1 MKLKLAVKTLL
12 ATFALSAALPLAA
25 VAESTSASMKQYS
38 SRPNSTQF
46 RCITTRDGDPA
57 TVAARGSK
65 QSPPLLV
72 WRTDYFGPEYTPER
86 RCSMVTQRFND
97 VVNFYGGSLQGLQLT
112 HGTVNNSTVLCV
124 ARFYG
129 DVCSSDNML
138 FTLRP
143 ENARRA
149 SGIVQQIGDFAQGD
163 SEVPPVYESGG
174 EQVYVDLSDMLE
186 PSLGSS
192 GSSDS
197 SGSGSSSSSGSYQEE
212 DDFQGW

>member
-38 SRPNSTQF
+38 SGSDTTQF
-46 RCITTRDGDPA
+46 RCDTTSYNYPV
-57 TVAARGSK
+57 TIAARGSK
-65 QSPPLLV
+65 TSPPLLV
-72 WRTDYFGPEYTPER
+72 WRTNYFGEDFDPET
-86 RCSMVTQRFND
+86 RCNIVSQKFNDAVRFND
-97 VVNFYGGSLQGLQLT
+97 GRLQGLELT
-112 HGTVNNSTVLCV
+112 HGTVNNQAVLCV

-149 SGIVQQIGDFAQGD
+149 SGIVQQIGDFAQGN
-163 SEVPPVYESGG
+163 SNVPPVYESGG
-174 EQVYVDLSDMLE
+174 EQVYVNLGDMLE
-186 PSLGSS
+186 PSLGSEDS
-192 GSSDS
+192 GSS
-197 SGSGSSSSSGSYQEE
+197 GSNN
-212 DDFQGW
+212 GW

>member
-1 MKLKLAVKTLL
+1 MKLNLAVKTLL

-38 SRPNSTQF
+38 SGSNSTRF
-46 RCITTRDGDPA
+46 VCRSYYDERSGYTYPA
-57 TVAARGSK
+57 TFATRGNK

-72 WRTDYFGPEYTPER
+72 WRTNYFGSEYPPER
-86 RCSMVTQRFND
+86 RCNDVTQRFND
-97 VVNFYGGSLQGLQLT
+97 VVSFYGGSLQGLQLT
-112 HGTVNNSTVLCV
+112 HGKVNGSTVLCV

-129 DVCSSDNML
+129 DVCTSENML

-149 SGIVQQIGDFAQGD
+149 AGIVQQIGAFAQGY
-163 SEVPPVYESGG
+163 SNVPPVYESGG
-174 EQVYVDLSDMLE
+174 EQVYVDLGGMLE
-186 PSLGSS
+186 PELNSS
-192 GSSDS
+192 G
-197 SGSGSSSSSGSYQEE
+197 SGSYQEE